1 MWYEKGGIIK
11 KMKIHMVFTIL
22 EEHEIERAK
31 DLVWYFD
38 EFINEVVGLEL
49 SIDSVEFIDA
59 EREIKT

>member
-1 MWYEKGGIIK
+1 
-11 KMKIHMVFTIL
+11 MKIHMVFTIL
-22 EEHEIERAK
+22 EEHDIERAK

-59 EREIKT
+59 ERELKT

>member
-1 MWYEKGGIIK
+1 
-11 KMKIHMVFTIL
+11 MVFTIL

-59 EREIKT
+59 ERELKT